1 VDGLMGAAN
10 GNGGGNGAGGNGAGN
25 VSDQI
30 VNSALR
36 YRGQAPLVDALLKEL
51 GLGSGTDLGGLKTLF
66 ENASAEST
74 SNAAKPPAD
83 SGSEKPSAGTV
94 PPPAKGTEPKPE
106 TDSAG

>member
-66 ENASAEST
+66 ENASAQSAST
-74 SNAAKPPAD
+74 P
-83 SGSEKPSAGTV
+83 GTA
-94 PPPAKGTEPKPE
+94 PPPEEADEPKPQ